1 MIPSAP
7 EKVLDAP
14 DIKDDYYLNLLDWSS
29 KGVLAIGLT
38 EKVYLYSTKQ
48 ITELCDLPED
58 EYVCSLSYHPE
69 GSLLSVGLTNGN
81 TDIYDIEKETVVR
94 TLEGH
99 TKRVSSSA
107 FTYGLLYTGSRDSMI
122 CAHDYRC

>member
-1 MIPSAP
+1 MFPSQLNLEQELRQKLNPEKNKVKHEKHLYRTIPSTP

-58 EYVCSLSYHPE
+58 QYVCSLSYHPD

-81 TDIYDIEKETVVR
+81 TDIYDV
-94 TLEGH
+94 
-99 TKRVSSSA
+99 
-107 FTYGLLYTGSRDSMI
+107 
-122 CAHDYRC
+122 